1 MLFQGYL
8 TVKFYNHIHG
18 YRHLDLILSK
28 FPLFLY
34 GTVYAWET
42 SIHLHQGDAKLGPR
56 KMFT

>member
-8 TVKFYNHIHG
+8 TVKFYSHIHS

-42 SIHLHQGDAKLGPR
+42 SIHLH
-56 KMFT
+56 